1 MSETSPRPPSP
12 PSTCSAGASPART
25 SPPQETERG
34 WRVRDPACSSSLPA
48 SLASYDPESS
58 SWRTSQRSLL
68 GDWVMFSGPWPLS
81 GTMLDGAVCELQRWA
96 HPTGES
102 DGSASAGWPTPTKS
116 SGGDRKH
123 CGISGTTLSGAAERV
138 KAWPTPTAHPFDQP
152 PEVFDRRREI
162 LRARGI
168 NGNGA
173 GLILAVEVRR
183 AWPTPAASDHKGSSK
198 PGQRRGQLSEATE
211 PHQPGRLSPDWVE
224 ALMGFPAGWTLTDGQ
239 PLRGHSTPGSHLEP
253 DPAGQTTEGGCT
265 PLETPSCRSAAR

>member
-1 MSETSPRPPSP
+1 
-12 PSTCSAGASPART
+12 
-25 SPPQETERG
+25 
-34 WRVRDPACSSSLPA
+34 
-48 SLASYDPESS
+48 
-58 SWRTSQRSLL
+58 
-68 GDWVMFSGPWPLS
+68 MFSGPWPLS

-102 DGSASAGWPTPTKS
+102 DGSASAG
-116 SGGDRKH
+116 
-123 CGISGTTLSGAAERV
+123 
-138 KAWPTPTAHPFDQP
+138 WPTPTAHPFDQP

-224 ALMGFPAGWTLTDGQ
+224 ALMGFPAGWTLTDGP
-239 PLRGHSTPGSHLEP
+239 PLRDHSTPGSHLEP
-253 DPAGQTTEGGCT
+253 DPASQTTGSDST
-265 PLETPSCRSAAR
+265 PSETPSSRSVAR